1 MSFRQANRALDAARV
16 EVSRLHAEREI
27 YEETMKK
34 AFMRGVCALNLEAMH
49 MFREPG
55 DEDGPGGSRDPER
68 VDAGGSSDSGSLTEL
83 KIQWRLQILPQFYL
97 SEYKIDSGIIDS
109 KYIRSFPK

>member
-1 MSFRQANRALDAARV
+1 MN
-16 EVSRLHAEREI
+16 RLHAEREI

-55 DEDGPGGSRDPER
+55 DEDAPGEPRDLR
-68 VDAGGSSDSGSLTEL
+68 GDGGSSDSGGVTDLR
-83 KIQWRLQILPQFYL
+83 I
-97 SEYKIDSGIIDS
+97 
-109 KYIRSFPK
+109 

>member
-1 MSFRQANRALDAARV
+1 V
-16 EVSRLHAEREI
+16 TKLHAEREI

-55 DEDGPGGSRDPER
+55 DEDGPGESRDPR
-68 VDAGGSSDSGSLTEL
+68 GDAGGSSDSGRIADINEISHA
-83 KIQWRLQILPQFYL
+83 Y
-97 SEYKIDSGIIDS
+97 
-109 KYIRSFPK
+109 

>member
-1 MSFRQANRALDAARV
+1 MA
-16 EVSRLHAEREI
+16 RLHAEREI

-55 DEDGPGGSRDPER
+55 SEDGPGESREPREE
-68 VDAGGSSDSGSLTEL
+68 GGSTDSG
-83 KIQWRLQILPQFYL
+83 
-97 SEYKIDSGIIDS
+97 
-109 KYIRSFPK
+109 KYG

>member
-1 MSFRQANRALDAARV
+1 MQQANKALDAARL
-16 EVSRLHAEREI
+16 EVSKLHAEREI

-55 DEDGPGGSRDPER
+55 DEDEPGEPRDPGG
-68 VDAGGSSDSGSLTEL
+68 DAGGSSDSGRVTCFDYATCRQVRTNL
-83 KIQWRLQILPQFYL
+83 
-97 SEYKIDSGIIDS
+97 
-109 KYIRSFPK
+109 

>member
-1 MSFRQANRALDAARV
+1 MSK
-16 EVSRLHAEREI
+16 LHAEREI

-55 DEDGPGGSRDPER
+55 DEEGPSESRDR
-68 VDAGGSSDSGSLTEL
+68 RGDAAGSGESGVITRL
-83 KIQWRLQILPQFYL
+83 KIF
-97 SEYKIDSGIIDS
+97 KIPRVPSTLNLIS
-109 KYIRSFPK
+109 KSVAMYF

>member
-1 MSFRQANRALDAARV
+1 MSK
-16 EVSRLHAEREI
+16 LHAEREI

-55 DEDGPGGSRDPER
+55 DEEGPGESREPKS
-68 VDAGGSSDSGSLTEL
+68 DAGGSSDAG
-83 KIQWRLQILPQFYL
+83 RILLCFAT
-97 SEYKIDSGIIDS
+97 
-109 KYIRSFPK
+109 

>member
-1 MSFRQANRALDAARV
+1 MNG
-16 EVSRLHAEREI
+16 LHAEREI

-55 DEDGPGGSRDPER
+55 DEDGESRDPR
-68 VDAGGSSDSGSLTEL
+68 VEAAGSSDSGAYY
-83 KIQWRLQILPQFYL
+83 R
-97 SEYKIDSGIIDS
+97 
-109 KYIRSFPK
+109 

>member
-1 MSFRQANRALDAARV
+1 MRQANQALDEARV
-16 EVSRLHAEREI
+16 EVNRLHAEREI

-55 DEDGPGGSRDPER
+55 DEDGPGESRETR
-68 VDAGGSSDSGSLTEL
+68 GNGGSSDSGRVEL
-83 KIQWRLQILPQFYL
+83 
-97 SEYKIDSGIIDS
+97 
-109 KYIRSFPK
+109 

>member
-1 MSFRQANRALDAARV
+1 MSK
-16 EVSRLHAEREI
+16 LHAEREI

-55 DEDGPGGSRDPER
+55 DEDGPSESRDPR
-68 VDAGGSSDSGSLTEL
+68 ADAGGSSDSGMNN
-83 KIQWRLQILPQFYL
+83 
-97 SEYKIDSGIIDS
+97 
-109 KYIRSFPK
+109 